1 MDRNKIIYWVA
12 TGIMCAIFTFS
23 AGMYFLNYEAVV
35 GIFEGYNFP
44 GWIVYPLATA
54 KILGVIAVLTKKS
67 DLLKEWAYAGFFFDA
82 CLAFTS
88 HLVAGDGGQWASF
101 TVLIALVISRYLDP
115 KVFPKS

>member
-1 MDRNKIIYWVA
+1 MDRNKIIYWIA
-12 TGIMCAIFTFS
+12 TGIMCAIFIFS
-23 AGMYFLNYEAVV
+23 ASMYFLNYESVV

-67 DLLKEWAYAGFFFDA
+67 ELLKEWAYAGFFFDA
-82 CLAFTS
+82 SLAFTS
-88 HLVAGDGGQWASF
+88 HMIAGDGGQLFSI
-101 TVLIALVISRYLDP
+101 IALISLLISRYMEP